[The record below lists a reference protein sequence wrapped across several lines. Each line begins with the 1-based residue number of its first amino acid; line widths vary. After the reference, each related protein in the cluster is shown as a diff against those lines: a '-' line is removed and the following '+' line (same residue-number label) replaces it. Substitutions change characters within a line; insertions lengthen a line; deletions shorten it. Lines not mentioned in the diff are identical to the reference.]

1 MLATIMPIAVL
12 LILAILLTIW
22 VDREE
27 RRKLESAA
35 EMTIKNTEFVR
46 AATLPPSHDHYALD
60 EAALS
65 PLLVPDQFPE
75 KSAGAKPT
83 VVGRTELPK
92 REPEKDL
99 THRRPVVNAERL
111 SDRAN
116 V

>member
-1 MLATIMPIAVL
+1 MLAAIMPIAVL
-12 LILAILLTIW
+12 LILAILVTIW
-22 VDREE
+22 ADREE

-35 EMTIKNTEFVR
+35 EMTIKLREFVR
-46 AATLPPSHDHYALD
+46 RATWPPSHDHYALD
-60 EAALS
+60 EALS